1 MLKQE
6 RLNKIISV
14 VDNQEIA
21 TVSDLAKMI
30 GVSKMTIRR
39 DLNKLDQTGKLL
51 RVHGG
56 AQSIA
61 RSKAAEKNFN
71 EK

>member
-21 TVSDLAKMI
+21 IVSDLAKMV

-39 DLNKLDQTGKLL
+39 DLNELDQTGKLL

-61 RSKAAEKNFN
+61 SSQAD
-71 EK
+71 

>member
-21 TVSDLAKMI
+21 IVSDLAKMV

-39 DLNKLDQTGKLL
+39 DLNELDQTGKLL

-61 RSKAAEKNFN
+61 SS
-71 EK
+71 